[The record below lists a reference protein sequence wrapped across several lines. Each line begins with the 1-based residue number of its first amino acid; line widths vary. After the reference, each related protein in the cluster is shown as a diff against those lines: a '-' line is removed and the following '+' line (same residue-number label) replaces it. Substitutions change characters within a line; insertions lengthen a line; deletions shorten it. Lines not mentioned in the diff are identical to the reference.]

1 MCCGFVI
8 RIISSQN
15 SIATVGLLLGVGTIS
30 SVVMILFALPS
41 LLYLCDKIVM
51 KTTWGSRKKK
61 GKE

>member
-1 MCCGFVI
+1 
-8 RIISSQN
+8 
-15 SIATVGLLLGVGTIS
+15 
-30 SVVMILFALPS
+30 MILFALPS